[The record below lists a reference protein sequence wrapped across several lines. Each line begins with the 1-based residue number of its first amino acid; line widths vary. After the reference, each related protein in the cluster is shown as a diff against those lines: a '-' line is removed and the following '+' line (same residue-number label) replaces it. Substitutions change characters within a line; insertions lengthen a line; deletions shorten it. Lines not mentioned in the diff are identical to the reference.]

1 MRLEDIRQ
9 IYTDYAGHYEKEFT
23 SERRYTVYKRLPRLV
38 IRELKTRDARILDLG
53 CGTGLSSLLFFDK
66 GYEVTGI
73 DITRAMIQLA
83 HRLPYSKLICQNLE
97 KPLRVKDDYFDA
109 VVMIG
114 VMEHINDPSALLKEV
129 WRKLRQHGLFALT
142 LPCKSSY
149 FTEYGLKNYY
159 KKEIEPI
166 MREAGFK
173 AIHSEKKFAYQDD
186 GASVYYWNYLLR
198 KDS

>member
-9 IYTDYAGHYEKEFT
+9 IYTDYAGHYESEFT
-23 SERRYTVYKRLPRLV
+23 RERRYTVYKRLPRLV
-38 IRELKTRDARILDLG
+38 IRELKTREAKILDLG

-73 DITRAMIQLA
+73 DITRAMIELA
-83 HRLPYSKLICQNLE
+83 SRLPYSKLICQNLE

-114 VMEHINDPSALLKEV
+114 VTEHINDLPALLQEAR
-129 WRKLRQHGLFALT
+129 RKLRPNGLFAIT
-142 LPCKSSY
+142 FPCKSAY
-149 FTEYGLKNYY
+149 FTEHGLKNYY

-166 MREAGFK
+166 TREVGFK
-173 AIHSEKKFAYQDD
+173 VAHSEKSFAYQDD
-186 GASVYYWNYLLR
+186 GGSIYYWNYLLR